1 VERENPRLLFT
12 DEELTPEL
20 ERYAKRA
27 ERAADKAEKARAR
40 IEKGRKKVKRRMV
53 IQNAA
58 GVGRDKAGPVRP
70 ERPKTEHIPSKDES
84 DPLFDETGQPAVSKT
99 FEDEQILHFEK
110 AERAAPISKRHHD
123 LSGSQRESAE
133 SGNEEKHRS
142 FEETSQ
148 PEPASPFKE
157 NFVPSSKVSH
167 DAGISHYETQTAD
180 FSKTEAFDLEPSDAK
195 RPSRDKADQP
205 KRRKSN
211 LRFEETDQ
219 SKTSVASRD
228 RKDRKGL
235 NFEEADKAAR
245 RSKLRHDAENAA
257 ASGSAVPPKAG
268 KSKQTA
274 DGLSPSKKTHG
285 HAAAEIA
292 AAPLRAAQRRV
303 HQEIAEHEDDNVGLE
318 SVHKMEKSAE
328 TSGRLLTHSSRSR
341 KLRLYRKAGKAEKR
355 LEKANVTLLYRKSL
369 RDDPQLA
376 SNPLSRWQ
384 QKRRIKKQYAAKLR
398 EQQKAGGAA
407 CRNSVKTARDDAKKA
422 VEETR
427 KTVDFILR
435 HKKGLAIIG
444 IGFVVLTLLLSI
456 MSSCSTLLEGGL
468 SILSGSTYPSA
479 DEDVLGAE
487 AEYAR
492 MEAELQ
498 EYVNDYEDTHDYNEY
513 VYEVD
518 PIRHDPYVLTALLSA
533 LHPGGWMLSSVEDT
547 LETIFDLQY
556 VLTETVTEE
565 TRYDDDN
572 EPYTYTTCTVKLEN
586 TDMSHLPVF
595 LLDEGG
601 MSLYATYMATGGNR
615 PDLFP
620 ASEYPGAVQRGD
632 YLDYDV
638 PPEAL
643 EDETFAAMLAE
654 AEKYL
659 GFPYVWGGASPA
671 TSFDCSGY
679 VSWVINHSGWNYGRL
694 TAQGLYNV
702 TTPVTVENA
711 RPGDLVFFKG
721 TYNTTEVSHVGIYV
735 GNHRMIHAGD
745 PISYADLN
753 ENYWQQHI
761 FCYGR
766 LS

>member
-1 VERENPRLLFT
+1 MERENPRLQFT
-12 DEELTPEL
+12 DAELTPEL
-20 ERYAKRA
+20 ERYAIRA

-40 IEKGRKKVKRRMV
+40 IDKGRKKVKRRMV

-58 GVGRDKAGPVRP
+58 GVGRDKAGPVQP
-70 ERPKTEHIPSKDES
+70 ERPKPEHVPS
-84 DPLFDETGQPAVSKT
+84 DETGQPAVSKPFAGELNDHIQKT
-99 FEDEQILHFEK
+99 
-110 AERAAPISKRHHD
+110 ERAAPSSKPHHD
-123 LSGSQRESAE
+123 VSGFQREDCE
-133 SGNEEKHRS
+133 SRSERDHIPHIEK
-142 FEETSQ
+142 
-148 PEPASPFKE
+148 
-157 NFVPSSKVSH
+157 
-167 DAGISHYETQTAD
+167 
-180 FSKTEAFDLEPSDAK
+180 SDAK
-195 RPSRDKADQP
+195 RAARDKADQT

-211 LRFEETDQ
+211 LRFEETGQ
-219 SKTSVASRD
+219 SRTDAGVGD

-235 NFEEADKAAR
+235 NFEDADRAAR
-245 RSKLRHDAENAA
+245 RSKLRHNAENAA
-257 ASGSAVPPKAG
+257 VSGSASAVPPKAG
-268 KSKQTA
+268 KSKQA
-274 DGLSPSKKTHG
+274 SDGLSPVQKPHG
-285 HAAAEIA
+285 HAAAAIA
-292 AAPLRAAQRRV
+292 SVPFRAVGRRV
-303 HQEIAEHEDDNVGLE
+303 YQEITENEDDNVGLE
-318 SVHKMEKSAE
+318 SVHKLEKSAE

-341 KLRLYRKAGKAEKR
+341 KLRLYRKAERAEKR
-355 LEKANVTLLYRKSL
+355 LEKANVTLLYHKSL
-369 RDDPQLA
+369 RDDPQNA

-384 QKRRIKKQYAAKLR
+384 QKRQIKKQYAAKLR
-398 EQQKAGGAA
+398 EQQKVGGAA
-407 CRNSVKTARDDAKKA
+407 SRNSVKTARDSAKKA
-422 VEETR
+422 AEETR

-444 IGFVVLTLLLSI
+444 VGFLVLTLLLSI

-479 DEDVLGAE
+479 DEDMLGAE

-513 VYEVD
+513 VYELD

-533 LHPGGWMLSSVEDT
+533 LHPGGWVLSSVEST

-556 VLTETVTEE
+556 ILTETVTEE
-565 TRYDDDN
+565 TRYDDDS

-595 LLDEGG
+595 LLDDGG

-620 ASEYPGAVQRGD
+620 SSEYPDAVQRGD

-671 TSFDCSGY
+671 TSFDCSGF

-702 TTPVTVENA
+702 TTPVAVENA

-735 GNHRMIHAGD
+735 GDHMMIHCGD

-753 ENYWQQHI
+753 ENYWQQHL
-761 FCYGR
+761 FCYAR